1 MSEATPNVPD
11 APAPEDAEVPEVT
24 DAEANADAD
33 VTDDEATDGT
43 EAEAT
48 ELAPVE
54 EQDWYDDAFGILF
67 AKYQKFATDVNTEVD
82 WLKAHS
88 SDLLTVIEGI
98 EADESDERIA
108 SANKQLETLKNQVL
122 KLEEAR
128 RSYARK
134 RAQEL
139 IAERDDADAIA
150 EHEAAHAKAKT
161 RLRDYT
167 KVFKSNYEGADI
179 TPYLPEVKNLGRKGG
194 GGGTGGKRLRGFKL
208 WTVDGKNVGKTIDG
222 KFVSTASDAAREAKI
237 DVSELHAA
245 YQSEAGTTDSAQY
258 PHYLEFTF
266 KDHKFSATREDKD
279 EAPKPGEGADVS
291 PSSTESTNGTATS

>member
-1 MSEATPNVPD
+1 MSEATQDQVT
-11 APAPEDAEVPEVT
+11 PAPEDAEVTE
-24 DAEANADAD
+24 AEANADAD
-33 VTDDEATDGT
+33 VTDEATD
-43 EAEAT
+43 EAT
-48 ELAPVE
+48 ELPPVE
-54 EQDWYDDAFGILF
+54 DQEWYDDAFGILF

-108 SANKQLETLKNQVL
+108 SANSQLEVLKNQVL

-179 TPYLPEVKNLGRKGG
+179 TPYLPEVKGLGRKGG

-208 WTVDGKNVGKTIDG
+208 WTVDGKNVGKNIDG

-237 DVSELHAA
+237 DVSELHAQ
-245 YQSEAGTTDSAQY
+245 YQAEAGTTDSSQY

-266 KDHKFSATREDKD
+266 KDHKFTATREDKD

>member
-1 MSEATPNVPD
+1 MTEQTAEQTS
-11 APAPEDAEVPEVT
+11 PAPDEAEVTE
-24 DAEANADAD
+24 AQANADAD
-33 VTDDEATDGT
+33 VTEDET
-43 EAEAT
+43 T
-48 ELAPVE
+48 ELPPVE

-67 AKYQKFATDVNTEVD
+67 AKYQVFASAVNAEVD

-98 EADESDERIA
+98 EADESDERIK
-108 SANKQLETLKNQVL
+108 SANAQLETLKDQVL

-128 RSYARK
+128 RAYARK

-139 IAERDDADAIA
+139 IAERDDADAIS
-150 EHEAAHAKAKT
+150 EHEAAHGKART

-194 GGGTGGKRLRGFKL
+194 GGTGGKRLRGFAL
-208 WTVDGKNVGKTIDG
+208 WTVDGKRVGKNIDG

-237 DVSELHAA
+237 DVSELHAK
-245 YQSEAGTTDSAQY
+245 YQEEAGTTDSSQY
-258 PHYLEFTF
+258 PHFLKFTF
-266 KDHKFSATREDKD
+266 KDHNFEATREDKD
-279 EAPKPGEGADVS
+279 AADSAPKPGEGADVS
-291 PSSTESTNGTATS
+291 PSATESTNGTATS